1 MKINLIEK
9 SIENAINS
17 EIEIIFVKN
26 IENLADKEILEIL
39 EILDFK
45 AKDEACVLL
54 AESKKIYVGYEEDN
68 YDSLAI
74 ATATAIKKLQ
84 TTKFKGARIELN
96 EVLETNFKA
105 IVEGALLGE
114 YKFTTYKSEKEKEI
128 KIELEILVY
137 TKTDALEKILKESK
151 IIAKAVNKTRDMINT
166 PPADF
171 YPKVMAKKAKK
182 IAEDVELDIRVE
194 GEKFLE
200 ENGMNAM
207 LSVGRA
213 SVHESQLIHLT
224 YKPQNPQA
232 KIVLVGKGLTY
243 DSGGL
248 SLKPADFMVTMK
260 ADKSGGCAVLS
271 TLWAIA
277 KLELPFEVHGI
288 VGAVENMIGGNAYK
302 PDDVLKAKN
311 GKTIEVR
318 NTDAEG
324 RLVLADCLCY
334 AQDEIKDIDYIFDF
348 ATLTGASIG
357 AFGAFTTAVMG
368 YNEKTKKKILKAS
381 KKSGELV
388 GFLPF
393 NDYLEKLLESSVA
406 DFVNTSP
413 NKNGAAITASLFL
426 SKFIKNKNKKKW
438 LHFDIAGPSYRK
450 EVWSYNSYGATGV
463 AVRLLIKF
471 MEDLKK

>member
-9 SIENAINS
+9 SIENVSNS
-17 EIEIIFVKN
+17 DVEIIFVKS
-26 IENLADKEILEIL
+26 IENLADKEIL

-54 AESKKIYVGYEEDN
+54 AEAKKIYVGYEEEN

-74 ATATAIKKLQ
+74 ATATAINKLQ
-84 TTKFKGARIELN
+84 TTKFKSARIDLN
-96 EVLETNFKA
+96 ESLVNSFKA
-105 IVEGALLGE
+105 IIEGALLGE

-128 KIELEILVY
+128 KLELEIFV
-137 TKTDALEKILKESK
+137 TSKTEELEKILKESK
-151 IIAKAVNKTRDMINT
+151 IIAKAVNKTRDMVNT
-166 PPADF
+166 TPADF

-182 IAEDVELDIRVE
+182 IAEDLELDIRVE

-224 YKPQNPQA
+224 YKPQNPQG

-311 GKTIEVR
+311 GKTIEIR
-318 NTDAEG
+318 NTDASEDVYIQVKD
-324 RLVLADCLCY
+324 RVQKYNQYLLSHLEHKINNQQVLIALLHLC
-334 AQDEIKDIDYIFDF
+334 F
-348 ATLTGASIG
+348 
-357 AFGAFTTAVMG
+357 
-368 YNEKTKKKILKAS
+368 
-381 KKSGELV
+381 
-388 GFLPF
+388 
-393 NDYLEKLLESSVA
+393 
-406 DFVNTSP
+406 
-413 NKNGAAITASLFL
+413 
-426 SKFIKNKNKKKW
+426 
-438 LHFDIAGPSYRK
+438 
-450 EVWSYNSYGATGV
+450 
-463 AVRLLIKF
+463 
-471 MEDLKK
+471 